1 MKSQK
6 NNLEKYINKS
16 SETRESGEA
25 VTQTTIYMNIYISF
39 TAWRVCPPCVENI
52 LVLVSLVIERKERVQ
67 HTKL

>member
-39 TAWRVCPPCVENI
+39 TAWHVCPPCVENI